1 MDFVAVLAGFLI
13 GVGVSVLAPPFWR
26 KLQAGF
32 EIIVERITRPPDRPP
47 PE

>member
-1 MDFVAVLAGFLI
+1 MNLFSMGAGFLI

-32 EIIVERITRPPDRPP
+32 SAVADRITRPPERD
-47 PE
+47 

>member
-1 MDFVAVLAGFLI
+1 MDLFSAAAGFLI

-32 EIIVERITRPPDRPP
+32 SYVADQITRPPERD
-47 PE
+47 E